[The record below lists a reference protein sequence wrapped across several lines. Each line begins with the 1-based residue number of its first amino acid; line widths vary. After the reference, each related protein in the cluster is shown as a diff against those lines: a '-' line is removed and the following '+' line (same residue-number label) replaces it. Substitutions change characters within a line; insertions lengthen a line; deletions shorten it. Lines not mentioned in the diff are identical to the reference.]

1 MTINTALVDRVRGAL
16 DRKGLLK
23 DGRQV
28 LWSRW
33 NGTGWRISILRPMK
47 GSTTIEEKS
56 VTVAALRGSE
66 RDQANGITGRF
77 LANY

>member
-1 MTINTALVDRVRGAL
+1 MTVNTALMDRVRKAL
-16 DRKGLLK
+16 EGRSLLK

-33 NGTGWRISILRPMK
+33 NGDGWRISILRPMK

-56 VTVAALRGSE
+56 VTVAVLRGSV
-66 RDQANGITGRF
+66 RDQANGIIGNF
-77 LANY
+77 LR